1 MGKRAGVIAFA
12 LVLALLVY
20 IGYQGYSTKR
30 AGGTGEVFSGDGS
43 PKVVT
48 REDTGSSEGERVVYP
63 SSPPQAEQSTVGRG
77 AAQTTQSQQPAPAN
91 APGTDTINPNPA
103 DGVRFG
109 GSGRYQLYRQGDIT
123 WRLDTETGR
132 TCIIFATD
140 EQWKKPV
147 VYRNGCGNR

>member
-1 MGKRAGVIAFA
+1 MGKRAGLIAFA

-30 AGGTGEVFSGDGS
+30 AGGTGDVFSGDGS

-48 REDTGSSEGERVVYP
+48 REDSGTSEGERVVYP
-63 SSPPQAEQSTVGRG
+63 STPPQAEQPRAQPAAVQG
-77 AAQTTQSQQPAPAN
+77 AAQTTQSQQPVPAN
-91 APGTDTINPNPA
+91 APGTDTINPNPP

-123 WRLDTETGR
+123 WHPKTRKG
-132 TCIIFATD
+132 
-140 EQWKKPV
+140 V
-147 VYRNGCGNR
+147 S